1 MEENGTLRCCQYQR
15 TRTETLTAS
24 WAIKIATGSS
34 GHCRRYS
41 IGQKGH
47 AHRFC
52 CHLEAMVDSECAH
65 QDRSDQPHSGV
76 CGGNTESC
84 GGSGA
89 RNNVTTQTE
98 TAVQRRSSWKGRCR
112 DDNFFGCQPAAV
124 VLKLNLEQCACW
136 TDIRSHIAGLN

>member
-15 TRTETLTAS
+15 IRTETLTAS

-52 CHLEAMVDSECAH
+52 CHLEATVDSECAH

-89 RNNVTTQTE
+89 RNNVTTQT
-98 TAVQRRSSWKGRCR
+98 AVQRRSSWKGRCW
-112 DDNFFGCQPAAV
+112 DDNSSVATPCCCN
-124 VLKLNLEQCACW
+124 LNSGELGAMCVTTHSIAQC
-136 TDIRSHIAGLN
+136 